1 MLKKLVITGVILALF
16 AAIQVPQGC
25 GRKAP
30 PRSEDKIGRLIDKLS
45 DSLSLSGEQKAAVE
59 TLRKEIREKNEKS
72 RSERKDEGR
81 QIDEVFKNELLKD
94 KIDPAKINKVL
105 DSASEKREE
114 LRRFMVL
121 ELAKFHALLN
131 AEQKQKLSNLL
142 KELAPEPG
150 SAGK

>member
-1 MLKKLVITGVILALF
+1 M
-16 AAIQVPQGC
+16 
-25 GRKAP
+25 
-30 PRSEDKIGRLIDKLS
+30 IDKLS